1 MEEKENFTSN
11 QQNINSH
18 ENISEEKILE
28 EFSDIIDGPEKEYFR
43 LAIGVDG
50 KWYPSDACLK
60 DDIEDNNSGL
70 KEINSLRVKSYTYKN
85 DSARHKHV
93 GVIAQ
98 ELQQVFPNS
107 VQKDSSGN
115 LMINTEE
122 IFFAMVNSIKELSAE
137 INELKMKIGK

>member
-60 DDIEDNNSGL
+60 DDIEDNNTGL

-85 DSARHKHV
+85 DSTRHKHV